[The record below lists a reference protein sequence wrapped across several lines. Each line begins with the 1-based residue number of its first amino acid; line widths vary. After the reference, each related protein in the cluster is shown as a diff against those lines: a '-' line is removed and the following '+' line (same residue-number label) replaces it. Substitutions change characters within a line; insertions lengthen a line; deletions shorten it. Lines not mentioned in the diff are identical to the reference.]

1 MECRVRF
8 MKLISLY
15 IENYKKFNRQN
26 INFDESIL
34 EQEFEK
40 FYGKA
45 KITTL
50 IGSNGSGKTTI
61 LSFIAKIFRFIQI
74 RQENIESEYC
84 LIYEIGGN
92 LIKIE
97 YLKNS
102 VYFTFYQNRWWK

>member
-61 LSFIAKIFRFIQI
+61 LSFIAKINACFILAVPDAFVLL
-74 RQENIESEYC
+74 YC
-84 LIYEIGGN
+84 ILYVCDVGDVVKVSIPIAPPAM
-92 LIKIE
+92 
-97 YLKNS
+97 
-102 VYFTFYQNRWWK
+102 